1 MKRCPTCQ
9 RTYTDDAQVFCADD
23 GTRLNEDNAAGEDL
37 QKTMLGPPPNT
48 YTPSEQKPSWPPPGG
63 QTPPQGAGGQQQGWG
78 QQPPPPPQ
86 QPYGQQQYGQQPHGQ
101 QQYGQQQYGQQYGQQ
116 QGQQWGNPY
125 QQQLG
130 GQTPPYGAAAATGQ
144 RKGLSIAALIL
155 GALSAL
161 GAILFITGIVRRYY
175 YISDYRFR
183 TDEFM
188 VGSLIAS
195 VLGALAVILGA
206 LALFFAITKAA
217 RWAGK
222 GPAIAAIVLGLAGG
236 VTSALMNA
244 TSEVKFFG
252 SSNSNRSANSNNS
265 NGSTTASNRNGST
278 TYGTNSNDNTANRN
292 MGSTTSSSSMT
303 EDEKYRIFYAAGK
316 TNDRALQ
323 TEIAELIGII
333 DSGGQPTDYYQSFI
347 SGSYAWAL
355 RDRSFPPTVDT
366 VEKARAY
373 VMAHK

>member
-1 MKRCPTCQ
+1 
-9 RTYTDDAQVFCADD
+9 
-23 GTRLNEDNAAGEDL
+23 
-37 QKTMLGPPPNT
+37 MLGPPPNT